1 MENDYRDTYS
11 KVCRVKEVED
21 FEECNKLLKQHWI
34 LLNTYTYCVD
44 SYTNQH
50 VNIYVLGDV
59 NPFRKF

>member
-1 MENDYRDTYS
+1 MEDDYRSIYS

-21 FEECNKLLKQHWI
+21 FEECNELLKQHWI

-50 VNIYVLGDV
+50 ANIYVLGDID
-59 NPFRKF
+59 PFRKF